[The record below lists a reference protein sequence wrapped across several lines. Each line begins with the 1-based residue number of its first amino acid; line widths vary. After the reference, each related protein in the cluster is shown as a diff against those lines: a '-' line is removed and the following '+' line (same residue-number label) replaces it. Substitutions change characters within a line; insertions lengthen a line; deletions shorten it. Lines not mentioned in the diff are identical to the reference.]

1 MSVSALELCPTLS
14 NTKQKMKTFELTGT
28 VRGEYG
34 KKAAKALRKENL
46 IPCNLYGHG
55 ENHTFAVAK
64 DDVRKLIYT
73 PDTMVVALTI
83 GDVKKMAV
91 VKELQV
97 HPVSEAILHIDFL
110 EVNETKPVTVEIPV
124 QLTGHAEGVKAGGKL
139 SLEMKKLKVNGI
151 YTAIP
156 DRIVVDVTELGLGK
170 KLAVGDIHIEGLKM
184 MNPKDACVAQVK
196 ATRASATA
204 Q

>member
-1 MSVSALELCPTLS
+1 
-14 NTKQKMKTFELTGT
+14 MKTFELAGT
-28 VRGEYG
+28 LRNEYG
-34 KKAAKALRKENL
+34 KKAAKALRKEDL

-73 PDTMVVALTI
+73 PDTMAVALTI

-97 HPVSEAILHIDFL
+97 HPVSEAVLHIDFL

-170 KLAVGDIHIEGLKM
+170 KIAVSDIHIEGLKM
-184 MNPKDACVAQVK
+184 MSPKDACVAQVK

>member
-1 MSVSALELCPTLS
+1 MTIYDVRFCNVESVSALELCPTLS

-97 HPVSEAILHIDFL
+97 HPVSEAILHIDFRGDSRA
-110 EVNETKPVTVEIPV
+110 T
-124 QLTGHAEGVKAGGKL
+124 
-139 SLEMKKLKVNGI
+139 
-151 YTAIP
+151 
-156 DRIVVDVTELGLGK
+156 DRSRRRCES
-170 KLAVGDIHIEGLKM
+170 
-184 MNPKDACVAQVK
+184 
-196 ATRASATA
+196 RW
-204 Q
+204 